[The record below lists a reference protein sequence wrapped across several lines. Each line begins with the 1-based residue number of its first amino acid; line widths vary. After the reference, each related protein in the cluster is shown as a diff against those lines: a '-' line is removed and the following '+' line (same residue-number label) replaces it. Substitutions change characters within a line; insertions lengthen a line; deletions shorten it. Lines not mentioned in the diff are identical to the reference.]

1 MPTIGRYVLLEKLGQ
16 GGMGVVY
23 RAQDPLLQRI
33 VAIKV
38 ISTPID
44 ADEER
49 RERFFREARSA
60 GHLSHKNIVTIHDLG
75 EHEGQPYLAM
85 EYLTGQD
92 LAARMADP
100 TRMSLR
106 RKLDVACEICEGLE
120 YAHAHGVIH
129 RDIKPGNIFIA
140 DSGTVKLVD
149 FGLARLVTSELTRS
163 NVMMGTINYMSPE
176 QVRGERV
183 DHRADIFSTAVVL
196 YELFSGHRAFVG
208 ESFAATMYKILEVP
222 PQPLLEI
229 DSSLPLDV
237 VRIIEKALAKPRDER
252 YQQIGDMLRDLSA
265 YRFALTAMDSPAVIR
280 RATPDARL
288 ASQTPMSGTPAS
300 PVPVAVEEGGSQPP
314 ASGSAAPVII
324 SSPRL
329 LVGGAV
335 IVLMMAAAILWM
347 TVGRPRPPAAV
358 TPAPPIV
365 ATEPPIT
372 DLMQKTL
379 SAFAAEDYSAAE
391 QNARAVLAR
400 DPGNTAAQQLLQRSR
415 AAAAAVSDGVK
426 RAQALLDQGKFED
439 ASRAAGAVL
448 GVAPGNADAKRIMEA
463 GSAGSHGRG
472 AEEARAQVARAK
484 AAARSAGAQR
494 LSPRA
499 YAAAVA
505 AERDAEQ
512 LYRGARPGDATVKF
526 YEASGLYRS
535 AEVAAQNESA
545 AHEAQ
550 ARPDPAPAPQPPPP
564 APTDAT
570 RPQDTAALP
579 QPPAGSASSPSVPP
593 TVTTPVAPPPPP
605 LPPPAAAPPTP
616 APSTAEAPAR
626 STTPEADLTD
636 LLGRYKSAL
645 EARDMSALRRIWPNL
660 SGTPEARLRSE
671 FDHARQISVDVLEPR
686 IAVSGNTGTVSFLRH
701 YLVLTTDGQRLRND
715 TRATM
720 DIRRT
725 GSAWVIEGIR
735 FEPVR

>member
-60 GHLSHKNIVTIHDLG
+60 GQLSHKNIVTIHDLG

-229 DSSLPLDV
+229 DSV
-237 VRIIEKALAKPRDER
+237 
-252 YQQIGDMLRDLSA
+252 
-265 YRFALTAMDSPAVIR
+265 
-280 RATPDARL
+280 
-288 ASQTPMSGTPAS
+288 
-300 PVPVAVEEGGSQPP
+300 
-314 ASGSAAPVII
+314 
-324 SSPRL
+324 
-329 LVGGAV
+329 
-335 IVLMMAAAILWM
+335 
-347 TVGRPRPPAAV
+347 
-358 TPAPPIV
+358 
-365 ATEPPIT
+365 
-372 DLMQKTL
+372 
-379 SAFAAEDYSAAE
+379 
-391 QNARAVLAR
+391 
-400 DPGNTAAQQLLQRSR
+400 
-415 AAAAAVSDGVK
+415 
-426 RAQALLDQGKFED
+426 
-439 ASRAAGAVL
+439 
-448 GVAPGNADAKRIMEA
+448 
-463 GSAGSHGRG
+463 
-472 AEEARAQVARAK
+472 
-484 AAARSAGAQR
+484 AAARRRPDHREGAW
-494 LSPRA
+494 PNRA
-499 YAAAVA
+499 
-505 AERDAEQ
+505 
-512 LYRGARPGDATVKF
+512 T
-526 YEASGLYRS
+526 SGISRS
-535 AEVAAQNESA
+535 A
-545 AHEAQ
+545 
-550 ARPDPAPAPQPPPP
+550 
-564 APTDAT
+564 TCFAT
-570 RPQDTAALP
+570 CP
-579 QPPAGSASSPSVPP
+579 
-593 TVTTPVAPPPPP
+593 
-605 LPPPAAAPPTP
+605 
-616 APSTAEAPAR
+616 
-626 STTPEADLTD
+626 
-636 LLGRYKSAL
+636 
-645 EARDMSALRRIWPNL
+645 
-660 SGTPEARLRSE
+660 
-671 FDHARQISVDVLEPR
+671 
-686 IAVSGNTGTVSFLRH
+686 
-701 YLVLTTDGQRLRND
+701 
-715 TRATM
+715 
-720 DIRRT
+720 RT
-725 GSAWVIEGIR
+725 GSR
-735 FEPVR
+735 

>member
-33 VAIKV
+33 VAIKL
-38 ISTPID
+38 ISTPIE

-49 RERFFREARSA
+49 RERFFREARAA
-60 GHLSHKNIVTIHDLG
+60 GQLSHKNIVTIHDLG

-140 DSGTVKLVD
+140 DTGTVKLVD

-163 NVMMGTINYMSPE
+163 NVLMGTINYMSPE
-176 QVRGERV
+176 QVRGERA

-196 YELFSGHRAFVG
+196 YEILCGRRAFEG

-229 DSSLPLDV
+229 DSSLPLEV
-237 VRIIEKALAKPRDER
+237 VRIVEKAVAKPRDER
-252 YQQIGDMLRDLSA
+252 YQQIGDMLRDLSG
-265 YRFALTAMDSPAVIR
+265 YRLALTAMDSPAVMR
-280 RATPDARL
+280 RAASDARL
-288 ASQTPMSGTPAS
+288 ASQTPTCAS
-300 PVPVAVEEGGSQPP
+300 VAGGSRHRGGRLEATRLRERGSGQESFA
-314 ASGSAAPVII
+314 ASRGGGS
-324 SSPRL
+324 SGGGGDRGGNRL
-329 LVGGAV
+329 DDGRP
-335 IVLMMAAAILWM
+335 AAASSR
-347 TVGRPRPPAAV
+347 GHG
-358 TPAPPIV
+358 APPLI

-372 DLMQKTL
+372 DLMAKAL

-400 DPGNTAAQQLLQRSR
+400 DPGHTAAQQLLQRAR
-415 AAAAAVSDGVK
+415 AAATAVTDGVK
-426 RAQALLDQGKFED
+426 KAQALLDEGKFQD

-448 GVAPGNADAKRIMEA
+448 SVAPGNVDAKRIMQEGA
-463 GSAGSHGRG
+463 AGSHGRG

-484 AAARSAGAQR
+484 AAARSAGAPR

-512 LYRGARPGDATVKF
+512 LSRSGAAGRFDGEVLRSQRPLPQRRGRRPERGRRATRRRPVRI
-526 YEASGLYRS
+526 LHP
-535 AEVAAQNESA
+535 AQ
-545 AHEAQ
+545 
-550 ARPDPAPAPQPPPP
+550 PPPAPAPTET
-564 APTDAT
+564 A
-570 RPQDTAALP
+570 RPQDTRS
-579 QPPAGSASSPSVPP
+579 PPASAASGIG
-593 TVTTPVAPPPPP
+593 ACIRR
-605 LPPPAAAPPTP
+605 AADGHHACR
-616 APSTAEAPAR
+616 ASRGTA
-626 STTPEADLTD
+626 
-636 LLGRYKSAL
+636 
-645 EARDMSALRRIWPNL
+645 
-660 SGTPEARLRSE
+660 
-671 FDHARQISVDVLEPR
+671 
-686 IAVSGNTGTVSFLRH
+686 AVSRSAAGGTRGADH
-701 YLVLTTDGQRLRND
+701 RG
-715 TRATM
+715 TRAV
-720 DIRRT
+720 DNP
-725 GSAWVIEGIR
+725 GSRGH
-735 FEPVR
+735 

>member
-33 VAIKV
+33 VAIKL
-38 ISTPID
+38 ISTPIE

-49 RERFFREARSA
+49 RERFFREARAA
-60 GHLSHKNIVTIHDLG
+60 GQLSHKNIVTIHDLG

-140 DSGTVKLVD
+140 DTGTVKLVD

-163 NVMMGTINYMSPE
+163 NVLMGTINYMSPE
-176 QVRGERV
+176 QVRGERA

-196 YELFSGHRAFVG
+196 YEILCGRRAFEG

-229 DSSLPLDV
+229 DSSLPLEV
-237 VRIIEKALAKPRDER
+237 VRIVEKAVAKPRDER
-252 YQQIGDMLRDLSA
+252 YQQIGDMLRDLSG
-265 YRFALTAMDSPAVIR
+265 YRLALTAMDSPAVMR
-280 RATPDARL
+280 RAASDARL
-288 ASQTPMSGTPAS
+288 ASQTPTSPAS
-300 PVPVAVEEGGSQPP
+300 PVAVGTEGGGWKPP
-314 ASGSAAPVII
+314 ASGSAAPARI
-324 SSPRL
+324 SRPRL
-329 LVGGAV
+329 VVGGAV
-335 IVLMMAAAILWM
+335 AVLVIAAAIVWM

-358 TPAPPIV
+358 TAAPPLI

-372 DLMQKTL
+372 DLMAKAL

-400 DPGNTAAQQLLQRSR
+400 DPGHTAAQQLLQRAR
-415 AAAAAVSDGVK
+415 AAATAVTDGVK
-426 RAQALLDQGKFED
+426 KAQALLDEGKFQD

-448 GVAPGNADAKRIMEA
+448 SVAPGNADAKRIMQEGA
-463 GSAGSHGRG
+463 AGSHGRG

-505 AERDAEQ
+505 AERAAEQ
-512 LYRGARPGDATVKF
+512 LSGAARPGDSTVKF

-545 AHEAQ
+545 AREAQ
-550 ARPDPAPAPQPPPP
+550 ARPDPAPAPPPP
-564 APTDAT
+564 APAPIETA
-570 RPQDTAALP
+570 RPQDTALP
-579 QPPAGSASSPSVPP
+579 PPPPPAVSAPASGGLP
-593 TVTTPVAPPPPP
+593 TVTTPVG
-605 LPPPAAAPPTP
+605 PPPAPLPSPAAPPAAP
-616 APSTAEAPAR
+616 AVPTTDAPAR
-626 STTPEADLTD
+626 STTPEAEVTD

-645 EARDMSALRRIWPNL
+645 EARDMSAVRRIWPSL

-671 FDHARQISVDVLEPR
+671 FDHAGQISVEVLDPR
-686 IAVSGNTGTVSFLRH
+686 IAVSGNTGTVGFLRR
-701 YLVLTTDGQRLRND
+701 YLVVTTDGQRLRND

-735 FEPVR
+735 FESVR